1 MTIAA
6 ILCLCTAEADAQETD
21 ADNGIIE
28 VSLVDSFAELE
39 GGYLVRPD
47 APGRRALV
55 ILSHGR
61 WDLAEDLRELADRLA
76 RRGYAVL
83 LRRPMTTSMRPDD
96 LRDLR
101 HSLVRLSSA
110 PWVDPRRI
118 ALVGFCG
125 GGYQSL
131 LLASEADV
139 DLAAVASFYGPL
151 DFPDRFQP
159 EQGTPFSDLFDSIG
173 RIRAPVQGHYGD
185 QDAIIPASDVLRL
198 TRTMDERDREAEIF
212 MYDGAEHGFCDRTHG
227 HYDES
232 ACRVAIDRLFEF
244 LDRHIFP
251 EQSHE

>member
-1 MTIAA
+1 MTMAA
-6 ILCLCTAEADAQETD
+6 ILCLCGAEVGAQETD
-21 ADNGIIE
+21 AENGIIE
-28 VSLVDSFAELE
+28 VSLVDSLALLE
-39 GGYLVRPD
+39 GGYLVRSD

-101 HSLVRLSSA
+101 HSLARLRGA
-110 PWVDPRRI
+110 PWVDPLRI
-118 ALVGFCG
+118 GLVGFCG

-131 LLASEADV
+131 LLASDVDV

-159 EQGTPFSDLFDSIG
+159 EQGAPFRDLFEVID
-173 RIRAPVQGHYGD
+173 RIRAPVQGHYGN
-185 QDAIIPASDVLRL
+185 QDAIIPVSDVHRL
-198 TRTMDERDREAEIF
+198 THTMGERDREVQVF
-212 MYDGAEHGFCDRTHG
+212 LYDGAQHGFCDRTHG

-232 ACRVAIDRLFEF
+232 ACRVATERLFEF
-244 LDRHIFP
+244 LDRHLSP
-251 EQSHE
+251 EPSHG